1 MTQKMNI
8 QTGME
13 IGRRLS
19 WCGIFAGLLLALA
32 TQITLSFLGSS
43 FGLMTVSP
51 FGALPMGITVGAGIW
66 WVFTMITAYF
76 IGGWV
81 AGHLRVFSTGGAIHG
96 IGTWAATTVVSILL
110 MTVLFGSTS
119 AVGTAA
125 LNSGVINNP
134 LMTTPGVAE
143 QQADIE
149 NARPS
154 VPSVRE
160 MPAANQSPQTAM
172 VRNDIPAAK
181 HAAAKTAFWAFLASL
196 FGALSAA
203 WGGAWA
209 ASGRDFASEYAFR
222 EWEHREAA

>member
-19 WCGIFAGLLLALA
+19 WCGIFAGLLVAMA

-43 FGLMTVSP
+43 FGLMAVSP
-51 FGALPMGITVGAGIW
+51 IGALPLGTTVGAGIW
-66 WVFTMITAYF
+66 WIFTAITAYF

-81 AGHLRVFSTGGAIHG
+81 AGHLRVFSTGGALHG
-96 IGTWAATTVVSILL
+96 IGTWAATTVVSILS
-110 MTVLFGSTS
+110 MTVLFGGAG

-125 LNSGVINNP
+125 LNSEVANNP
-134 LMTTPGVAE
+134 LITTLGITE
-143 QQADIE
+143 QQTDIE
-149 NARPS
+149 NARS
-154 VPSVRE
+154 SAPSVRE
-160 MPAANQSPQTAM
+160 VPPANQSRQNPV
-172 VRNDIPAAK
+172 VRNDVPAAK
-181 HAAAKTAFWAFLASL
+181 HAMARTAFWAFLASV

-203 WGGAWA
+203 WGGARA
-209 ASGRDFASEYAFR
+209 ANGRDFASEYVFR